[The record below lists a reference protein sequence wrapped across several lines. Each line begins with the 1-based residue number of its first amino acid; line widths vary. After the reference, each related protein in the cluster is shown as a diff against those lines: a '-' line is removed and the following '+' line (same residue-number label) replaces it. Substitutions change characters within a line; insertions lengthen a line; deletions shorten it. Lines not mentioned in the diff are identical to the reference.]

1 MSTAPAA
8 PSPEPPLSEIARIV
22 DTFVAPSKTF
32 ADLKR
37 NASWW
42 APFVLVA
49 IASYILVGVAAQK
62 VGWEQIVENEVKL
75 SPKRAA
81 QIESRPAEQRAQ
93 AIAQA
98 VTITKIISYGIP
110 LVNLAVLAIIAA
122 VLMASFNFGA
132 GAEISYKISLAVVMY
147 ASLPGILKALL
158 AAGSILAGLNPETFN
173 FQNPVATNP
182 GYFMDAAVSP
192 ALYILASGLDVIIL
206 WTLALTAIGFS
217 AVSKLKRGTTFA
229 VVFGWYVLVLLMR
242 AGFTAAFA

>member
-8 PSPEPPLSEIARIV
+8 PLAEPLSEPARVV
-22 DTFVAPSKTF
+22 DTFVAPLKTF
-32 ADLKR
+32 TDLKR
-37 NASWW
+37 SAAWW
-42 APFVLVA
+42 APFILVA

-62 VGWEQIVENEVKL
+62 IGWDQIAENEIRL

-81 QIESRPAEQRAQ
+81 QIEGLSAEQRARAMSQ
-93 AIAQA
+93 T
-98 VTITKIISYGIP
+98 VTITKTISYGIP

-147 ASLPGILKALL
+147 ASLPGILKTLL

-182 GYFMDAAVSP
+182 GYFMDPASSP
-192 ALYILASGLDVIIL
+192 GLYVLASGVDVIIL
-206 WTLALTAIGFS
+206 WTLALTALGFS

-229 VVFGWYVLVLLMR
+229 VAFGWYVLVLLVR
-242 AGFTAAFA
+242 AGISAAFA